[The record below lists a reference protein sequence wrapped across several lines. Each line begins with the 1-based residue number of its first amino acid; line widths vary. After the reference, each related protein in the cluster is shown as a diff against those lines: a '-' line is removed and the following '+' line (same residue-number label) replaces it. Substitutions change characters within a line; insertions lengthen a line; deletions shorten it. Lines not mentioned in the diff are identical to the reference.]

1 MQGVNSMAEKIKV
14 TVWNEGRHDKKVA
27 RVQEIYPEGMHGCIK
42 AFLSKNADLEVRTAL
57 LDDPD
62 QGLPDEVLNDTDVL
76 IWWGHMAHKEVSD
89 QLAEKIRDRVYTEG
103 MGFIALHSAHM
114 SKPFRWIV
122 GTSGQLSW
130 GDDQR
135 ELVWNIMPQH
145 PIAAGI
151 PEYFEIE
158 KEEMYGEPFR
168 IPQPDEL
175 IFSSWYEGGNIFRS
189 GLTYNRGIGKV
200 FYFQPGHETNPIFHN
215 EYVQKIITNAVYW
228 VKPNDMVIKRPTE
241 CPHRK
246 NPVVELAEA
255 KAEA

>member
-1 MQGVNSMAEKIKV
+1 MAEKIKV
-14 TVWNEGRHDKKVA
+14 TIWNEGRHEKKSA
-27 RVQEIYPEGMHGCIK
+27 AVQALYPNGIHGAI
-42 AFLSKNADLEVRTAL
+42 AEFLSKCDDLEIRTAT

-62 QGLPDEVLNDTDVL
+62 CGLPDEVLNDTDVL
-76 IWWGHMAHKEVSD
+76 LWWGHMHHNDVPDE
-89 QLAEKIRDRVYTEG
+89 LASKVRTRVYDDG

-135 ELVWNIMPQH
+135 EIVWNLMPQH

-175 IFSSWYEGGNIFRS
+175 IFTSWYEGGNIFRS
-189 GLTYNRGIGKV
+189 GLTYYRGIGKV
-200 FYFQPGHETNPIFHN
+200 FYFQPGHESNPIFYH
-215 EYVQKIITNAVYW
+215 ETVQKIITNAVYW
-228 VKPNDMVIKRPTE
+228 AKPNDFVITRPTT

-255 KAEA
+255 KANA

>member
-1 MQGVNSMAEKIKV
+1 MAEKIKV
-14 TVWNEGRHDKKVA
+14 TIWNEGRHEKKNA
-27 RVQEIYPEGMHGCIK
+27 KVQELYPNGLHGAIA
-42 AFLSKNADLEVRTAL
+42 AFLSKRDDLEIRTAT

-62 QGLPDEVLNDTDVL
+62 CGLPDEVLNDTDVL
-76 IWWGHMAHKEVSD
+76 IWWGHMHHKDVPDE
-89 QLAEKIRDRVYTEG
+89 LASKVRTRVYDEG

-135 ELVWNIMPQH
+135 EIVWNLMPQH

-175 IFSSWYEGGNIFRS
+175 IFTSWYEGGNIFRS
-189 GLTYNRGIGKV
+189 GLTYYRGIGKV
-200 FYFQPGHETNPIFHN
+200 FYFQPGHETNPIFYN
-215 EYVQKIITNAVYW
+215 ETVQKIITNAVYW
-228 VKPNDMVIKRPTE
+228 AKPNDFVITRPTT

-246 NPVVELAEA
+246 NPVVELEEA
-255 KAEA
+255 KANA

>member
-1 MQGVNSMAEKIKV
+1 MAEKIKV
-14 TVWNEGRHDKKVA
+14 TVWNEGRHDKTVPK
-27 RVQEIYPEGMHGCIK
+27 VQELYPDGMHGCIK
-42 AFLSKNADLEVRTAL
+42 AFLSQNDDIEVRTAT

-62 QGLPDEVLNDTDVL
+62 QGLPDELLNDTDVL

-89 QLAEKIRDRVYTEG
+89 ELAAKVRNRVYNEG

-114 SKPFRWIV
+114 SKPFTWIV

-135 ELVWNIMPQH
+135 EIVWNLMPQH

-158 KEEMYGEPFR
+158 QEEMYGEPFR

-175 IFSSWYEGGNIFRS
+175 IFTSWYEGGNIFRS
-189 GLTYNRGIGKV
+189 GLTYYRGIGKV

-215 EYVQKIITNAVYW
+215 KYVQRVITNAVYW
-228 VKPNDMVIKRPTE
+228 AKPADMVIERPTT

-255 KAEA
+255 KENK

>member
-1 MQGVNSMAEKIKV
+1 MANKIKV
-14 TVWNEGRHDKKVA
+14 TVWNEGRHDKKIA
-27 RVQEIYPEGMHGCIK
+27 RVRELYPEGMHGCIK
-42 AFLSKNADLEVRTAL
+42 AFLSENADLEVRTAL

-89 QLAEKIRDRVYTEG
+89 QLAEKIRDRVYNEG

-135 ELVWNIMPQH
+135 ELVWNLMPQH

-175 IFSSWYEGGNIFRS
+175 IFTSWYEGGNIFRS
-189 GLTYNRGIGKV
+189 GLTYYRGIGKV

-215 EYVQKIITNAVYW
+215 KYVQRIITNAVYW
-228 VKPNDMVIKRPTE
+228 VKPNDMVISRPTE
-241 CPHRK
+241 CPQRK

-255 KAEA
+255 KAAE